1 MLIAAREISPLL
13 GGLYGIL
20 LFLAMT
26 GSGLSKCFGIGHY
39 FGKKWA
45 LAARHPR
52 LFTVALIAIAYLCSL
67 VGFGDLVGTVYPI
80 FGYLSFLLV
89 GALLFRAAKARGTV

>member
-1 MLIAAREISPLL
+1 
-13 GGLYGIL
+13 
-20 LFLAMT
+20 MT

-52 LFTVALIAIAYLCSL
+52 LFTVALVAVAYVCSL
-67 VGFGDLVGTVYPI
+67 IGFSDLVGTVYPI